1 MNPSSS
7 QRCFMRD
14 GAQPC
19 YKVTAVGYL
28 SPAVL
33 MLSCC
38 VFRTGRLVLQC
49 HPVVNVHNTSCIGHA
64 VPSLLPSFLPP
75 LSQHWKK
82 KRQIK
87 GKNPYPFRI
96 SRFAGSLCSCS
107 TSRIKVLISRSLG
120 LQRCCCGIWSMLS
133 VLTLWRGFNQRHSV
147 ISSRGLRGFGSVLLD
162 TTVFKSRL
170 LWKLGQLSMLPP
182 SVEECLTW
190 LPVWQGLNG
199 LLG

>member
-19 YKVTAVGYL
+19 YKVTAGGYL

-75 LSQHWKK
+75 SFSTLEKEK
-82 KRQIK
+82 ADKREK
-87 GKNPYPFRI
+87 
-96 SRFAGSLCSCS
+96 
-107 TSRIKVLISRSLG
+107 
-120 LQRCCCGIWSMLS
+120 S
-133 VLTLWRGFNQRHSV
+133 VSF
-147 ISSRGLRGFGSVLLD
+147 
-162 TTVFKSRL
+162 
-170 LWKLGQLSMLPP
+170 
-182 SVEECLTW
+182 
-190 LPVWQGLNG
+190 
-199 LLG
+199 